1 MRFPRNK
8 QIFRGQLDVAAF
20 MGVLFLLLIFILL
33 RSQLVFTPGV
43 PIRLIEADDMP
54 GVIGR
59 SVVVAVDSSGQYYF
73 DNQLIHER
81 LLRQQL
87 KVKVEE
93 SGEPLTLI
101 IQGDRSVNL
110 EQLVRVGEMG
120 YKAGVGGG
128 GITAPPAR
136 HPKPPPPK
144 KPQGARG
151 DPAPG

>member
-1 MRFPRNK
+1 MRFPRNR

-20 MGVLFLLLIFILL
+20 ASVLFLLLIFILL

-81 LLRQQL
+81 LLQQQL
-87 KVKVEE
+87 KFKVEE
-93 SGEPLTLI
+93 SREPLTLI
-101 IQGDRSVNL
+101 IQGDKSVNL
-110 EQLVRVGEMG
+110 EQLVRVGELG
-120 YKAGVGGG
+120 YKAGVREAF
-128 GITAPPAR
+128 IASRPALASKR
-136 HPKPPPPK
+136 
-144 KPQGARG
+144 AA
-151 DPAPG
+151 PAP